1 MQQGAGAHE
10 AEFGGGGGK
19 ATRRKGRD
27 MERALAR
34 GDLGAL
40 GNEVRKNNAT
50 LFDQLWFLPKTCR
63 VGRLK
68 DTTAVRQARSEGGW
82 HRVLQPEAW
91 CYCTGAGGS
100 RGGSFK
106 TKTCF
111 RDLPGDWIGTC
122 PPGTSPDACVGSSLV
137 TGCGRRR

>member
-50 LFDQLWFLPKTCR
+50 LFDQFWFLPKTCR
-63 VGRLK
+63 LGRLK
-68 DTTAVRQARSEGGW
+68 DTTAVRRVRSEGG
-82 HRVLQPEAW
+82 
-91 CYCTGAGGS
+91 
-100 RGGSFK
+100 
-106 TKTCF
+106 
-111 RDLPGDWIGTC
+111 
-122 PPGTSPDACVGSSLV
+122 
-137 TGCGRRR
+137 